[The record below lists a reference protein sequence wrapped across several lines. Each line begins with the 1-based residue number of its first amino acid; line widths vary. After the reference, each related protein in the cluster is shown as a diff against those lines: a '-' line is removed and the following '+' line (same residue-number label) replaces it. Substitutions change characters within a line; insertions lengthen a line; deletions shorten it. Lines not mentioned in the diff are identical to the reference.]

1 MNCIEG
7 SPTKGHPHHGS
18 MVPRCPN
25 ALHDPG
31 ASRHRCGLMQYVT
44 GTPGDPFQGGDT
56 AAVHSVVNR
65 SAGSSELLVVA
76 VTGE

>member
-44 GTPGDPFQGGDT
+44 GTPGDLFQR
-56 AAVHSVVNR
+56 AAGRRPDSVMNR
-65 SAGSSELLVVA
+65 LAGYSELPGVSVSC
-76 VTGE
+76 E